1 MLTLGDL
8 WRALTGRE
16 PAHGGVAGAEL
27 ASVVIDSRLAG
38 PGSLFVALRGEKR
51 DGHEF
56 VRDAFERGAIAALV
70 SRPVEGLSS
79 LAAEGE
85 FPAEAQVPVCLVVR
99 DALGA
104 LQDLSAY
111 YRRQY
116 PAVRVIGVTG
126 SVGKSSTKEAI
137 AAVLGQRYRVLKSEG
152 NYNNEIGLPLTLL
165 QLEHGHERAVLE
177 MGMYALGEIARL
189 VEISEPSVGV
199 VTNVGPVHLERL
211 GSIEAVAEAKAELA
225 RGLPPD
231 GVLVLNGDDAR
242 VRAMAAATPAR
253 TVISYG
259 LGESC
264 DLRATDVTSRGL
276 QGVDAT
282 FGYRSDAWR
291 VQLPWPGRH
300 NVYVALAAAAVG
312 LAEGLSWEEIDAGLR
327 GLGGLGRLRVVRG
340 PAGAT
345 ILDDTYNASPASTLA
360 DLDLLAELPGRRV
373 ALLGDMLELGS
384 EEEEGHRRV
393 GRRAGE
399 VVEMLVVVGRRA
411 RWIAEEALRV
421 NPALVVEMAEDR
433 GAAATWLR
441 PRLRAGDYVLVK
453 GSRGMA
459 LEEAVS
465 LLREEGA

>member
-1 MLTLGDL
+1 VLTLGDL

-16 PAHGGVAGAEL
+16 PAHGGTAEAEL
-27 ASVVIDSRLAG
+27 SSVVIDSRLAG
-38 PGSLFVALRGEKR
+38 PGSLFVALRGERR
-51 DGHEF
+51 DGHAF

-70 SRPVEGLSS
+70 SRPVEGLTSF
-79 LAAEGE
+79 AAEGE
-85 FPAEAQVPVCLVVR
+85 FPAEAQVPVCLVVP
-99 DALGA
+99 DALRA

-137 AAVLGQRYRVLKSEG
+137 AAVLAQRYRVLKSEG

-165 QLEHGHERAVLE
+165 QLERGHERAVLE

-189 VEISEPSVGV
+189 VEISAPSVGV

-225 RGLPPD
+225 RGLAPD

-253 TVISYG
+253 TVITYG
-259 LGESC
+259 LAESC

-282 FGYRSDAWR
+282 FGYRGDAWQVR
-291 VQLPWPGRH
+291 LPWPGRH

-312 LAEGLSWEEIDAGLR
+312 LAEGLNWEEIDAGLR
-327 GLGGLGRLRVVRG
+327 GLGGLGRLRLVPG

-360 DLDLLAELPGRRV
+360 DLDLLAELPGRRI

-421 NPALVVEMAEDR
+421 NPDLMVEMAEDR

-441 PRLRAGDYVLVK
+441 ARLRAGDHVLVK